1 MTDAFGKRLG
11 ERFQVENAPAIFTR
25 TLRKAVIAVTEARC
39 DNPLPEMSGSIRQ
52 EDAFLIGLQ
61 LRDRP
66 SCKYWEDGRQAPV
79 CDLRAGESIL
89 ADLKRE
95 PRRFLD
101 KPFHA
106 LAFYLPR
113 AALDAI
119 ADDANA
125 PRIRDLGYRPGAGV
139 NDVVI
144 SRLGNLLI
152 PALSHPDQANSLFV
166 DHVLMAFGLHIAQTY
181 GGLRRE
187 SRQMRGALAP
197 WQERRAKEL
206 LRANLQGVPL
216 KQVARECGLSVAHF
230 SRAFRRTLGMAP
242 HGWLIEQRI
251 MLAKERMRDDRLS
264 LTDVAAEC
272 GFCDQS
278 HFTHQFTRIV
288 GVSPSA
294 WRRAIK
300 E

>member
-39 DNPLPEMSGSIRQ
+39 DNPLPEMSGSLRQ

-66 SCKYWEDGRQAPV
+66 SSKIWEDGRQAPV
-79 CDLRAGESIL
+79 CDLRAGELIL
-89 ADLKRE
+89 SDMKRE
-95 PRRFLD
+95 PRRLLD
-101 KPFHA
+101 KPYHT

-125 PRIRDLGYRPGAGV
+125 PRIRDLVYRPGAGV

-144 SRLGNLLI
+144 SRLGNLLL
-152 PALSHPDQANSLFV
+152 PALSRPDQANPLFV
-166 DHVLMAFGLHIAQTY
+166 DHVLLAFGAHIAQTY
-181 GGLRRE
+181 GGMRPE
-187 SRQMRGALAP
+187 SRPMRGTLAP

-216 KQVARECGLSVAHF
+216 KEVARECGLSVGHF
-230 SRAFRRTLGMAP
+230 SRAFRRTLGVAP
-242 HGWLIEQRI
+242 HNWLIEQRI
-251 MLAKERMRDDRLS
+251 VLSKERLRDDRLS

-278 HFTHQFTRIV
+278 HFTHHFTRIV
-288 GVSPSA
+288 GMSPCA
-294 WRRAIK
+294 WRRAVK